1 VVTDPVISARRVA
14 DFWRDWLAVASAGE
28 VAMYNLCDMVMRL
41 SIVCLLHMSMLLAN
55 TIAQSAGY
63 LWIFAQDRHDGQLG

>member
-1 VVTDPVISARRVA
+1 
-14 DFWRDWLAVASAGE
+14 
-28 VAMYNLCDMVMRL
+28 MYYVCDMVMRL

-63 LWIFAQDRHDGQLG
+63 LWIFAQDRRDGQLG

>member
-1 VVTDPVISARRVA
+1 
-14 DFWRDWLAVASAGE
+14 
-28 VAMYNLCDMVMRL
+28 MYNVCDMVMRL

-55 TIAQSAGY
+55 AIAQSAGY